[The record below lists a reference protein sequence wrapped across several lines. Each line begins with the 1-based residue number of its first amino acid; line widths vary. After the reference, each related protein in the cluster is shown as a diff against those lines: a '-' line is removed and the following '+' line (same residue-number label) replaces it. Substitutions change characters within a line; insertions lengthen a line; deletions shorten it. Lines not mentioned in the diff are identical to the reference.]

1 MVAEQAHPAW
11 GGGGGYTP
19 PPSGEPAGRGG
30 RDRLDAVSRAVIE
43 SAADAIVAYST
54 DRTVMLWNPAAE
66 RMFGWAADEV
76 IGLEP
81 PTIPEESA
89 AEHNA
94 VFERV
99 RGGGQVSFATRRIR
113 KDGSVIDV
121 RIDTSALTD
130 GTGEVIGWV
139 NICHQTGED
148 DVARHY
154 MAERARVVR
163 RLGDVV
169 ADMNAQRDLESV
181 LDRIAASLRELT
193 GADAGGFVLIEDER
207 LRLVSTAGL
216 PARLRG
222 RVASLSSSLVGELL
236 RSGKTVMMA
245 TDEAGGFDDLIWSA
259 LPGLHTIALSLSH
272 VGGRPYGALYALYSR
287 RSLSHVELEL
297 LELLAGHAGV
307 ALTNAMAFEEVVRQ
321 RAHERAVIDG
331 SADGIAVLDESGNV
345 KQWNPAAHR
354 ITGTPAGEVMGTPP
368 PFPLPVPGE
377 RRTHKLPSGRW
388 VDVLC
393 TELGDGG
400 EKVVDFR
407 DVTAAKEL
415 EEAKDLFL
423 ATTSHEL
430 RTPITVVQGF
440 ASTLASRWDQLSD
453 ADRRAAVT
461 TIAERAG
468 SLSRLVEQLLLGARA
483 GADALPVNNESFDLA
498 ALLRATV
505 VSFGPLS
512 DKHVV
517 VADVPADLPLA
528 YGDGMATDII
538 VGQLLEN
545 AFKYSP
551 SGGTVLVRARVVGPM
566 IEVDVE
572 DEGIGIAAG
581 DHERIFER
589 FVQGETGDRR
599 RFGGVGIG
607 LYIVRRL
614 AAAQN
619 GTVIA
624 KTRPEGGT
632 IMRLTLRCAGELQPG
647 LLPVARLAAGGGQ
660 VLVDDG
666 GDIVAVAQDL
676 AGLHPDHPVAALLD
690 LAQVVG
696 DEEDRAG
703 LVPQLLDPVVALG
716 TERGVAGGQRLVDHQ
731 DLVALGGR
739 DSEPEPLGHAGRV
752 GAHRQVDEVADPG
765 EVDDLLVVGLDLSR
779 RHAHGEAA
787 EHDVPL
793 AGEVVEQ
800 GGVHAEQRRLARGVD
815 SALLGREQPGDGAQQ
830 GRLAR
835 PVPADD
841 ADHVAVAGDEG
852 DAADGVDLPD
862 GDPALPLDQA
872 HQRRG
877 GGALVTAS
885 AVHAVDHV
893 QVIDHDGRVSHGA
906 HPLGSSAEQGSF
918 TTRRYRLGG
927 RRESSR
933 QDNLDTMSD
942 NTPDTVSDNTPEI
955 CRSRF
960 HGRRTGAF
968 PLMPGS

>member
-1 MVAEQAHPAW
+1 VVAEDARPAW
-11 GGGGGYTP
+11 
-19 PPSGEPAGRGG
+19 RGKAT
-30 RDRLDAVSRAVIE
+30 DRADVTARAVIE
-43 SAADAIVAYST
+43 SAADAIVAFNT
-54 DRTVMLWNPAAE
+54 DHTIMLWNPAAE
-66 RMFGWAADEV
+66 RMFGWAAEEV
-76 IGLEP
+76 IGLDQ
-81 PTIPEESA
+81 PTIPEELA

-99 RGGGQVSFATRRIR
+99 RGGGQISFATRRIR
-113 KDGSVIDV
+113 KDGSALDV

-130 GTGEVIGWV
+130 ANGDVIGWV

-154 MAERARVVR
+154 MAERVRVVR

-193 GADAGGFVLIEDER
+193 GADAGGFVLIEDDR

-236 RSGKTVMMA
+236 RTGKTVMMA
-245 TDEAGGFDDLIWSA
+245 TGESGGFDDLIWSA

-287 RSLSHVELEL
+287 RTLSHVELEL
-297 LELLAGHAGV
+297 LELLAGYAGV

-354 ITGTPAGEVMGTPP
+354 ITGKPAAEVMGAPP
-368 PFPLPVPGE
+368 PFPLPEPGA

-388 VDVLC
+388 LDVLC

-440 ASTLASRWDQLSD
+440 ASTLASRWEQLSD

-468 SLSRLVEQLLLGARA
+468 ALSRLVEQLLLGARA
-483 GADALPVNNESFDLA
+483 GADALPVSNAPFDLA

-505 VSFGPLS
+505 ASFGPLS
-512 DKHVV
+512 DRHEVI
-517 VADVPADLPLA
+517 ADVPDDLPLA
-528 YGDGMATDII
+528 HGDAMATDII

-551 SGGTVLVRARVVGPM
+551 SGGTVTVRARVDGLV
-566 IEVDVE
+566 IDVDVE
-572 DEGIGIAAG
+572 DDGIGIPPG

-614 AAAQN
+614 AVAQKA
-619 GTVIA
+619 TVVA
-624 KTRPEGGT
+624 QSRPEGGT
-632 IMRLTLRCAGELQPG
+632 VMRLTLRHAGLEAG
-647 LLPVARLAAGGGQ
+647 LLAVAGLAAGSGQ
-660 VLVDDG
+660 VLIDDARHV
-666 GDIVAVAQDL
+666 VAVPQDL

-690 LAQVVG
+690 LAEVVR
-696 DEEDRAG
+696 DEENGSRI
-703 LVPQLLDPVVALG
+703 VPQFLDPCVALG
-716 TERGVAGGQRLVDHQ
+716 PERRVSCRQGLVDHE

-739 DSEPEPLGHAGRV
+739 DREPEALGHAARV

-765 EVDDLLVVGLDLSR
+765 EVDDLRVPRLDLGG
-779 RHAHGEAA
+779 RHAHREAA
-787 EHDVPL
+787 EHHVPL
-793 AGEVVEQ
+793 AGQVVEEGRVNAQ
-800 GGVHAEQRRLARGVD
+800 QRRLPRGVD
-815 SALLGREQPGDGAQQ
+815 RTLLGGEQSGDGAQQ
-830 GRLAR
+830 GGLAR

-841 ADHVAVAGDEG
+841 ADHIAVAHHERDT
-852 DAADGVDLPD
+852 ANRVDLSD
-862 GDPALPLDQA
+862 RHAALPPHQA
-872 HQRRG
+872 HQ
-877 GGALVTAS
+877 
-885 AVHAVDHV
+885 
-893 QVIDHDGRVSHGA
+893 
-906 HPLGSSAEQGSF
+906 
-918 TTRRYRLGG
+918 
-927 RRESSR
+927 
-933 QDNLDTMSD
+933 
-942 NTPDTVSDNTPEI
+942 
-955 CRSRF
+955 
-960 HGRRTGAF
+960 
-968 PLMPGS
+968 